1 MLTKIEV
8 GSPPICLAD
17 KDLFITES
25 YLTKGTS
32 RPLKTWIF
40 WKLALVET
48 LAFRWQ
54 QSPACS
60 PPRWWSCGCRTRC
73 TSPPGRWSSS
83 RRSWIRDSCHGW
95 PGCHD
100 AEMENLSSDRN
111 IFVLSSNIEIDN
123 ILEKWKQFSSQKKF
137 FWSWLT
143 SCRWLERIKP
153 PVSAPI
159 RESLQN
165 RKITLVTGHLHVF
178 TSSSYS
184 SHVVPV
190 WQFIIIIIIIITANS
205 ISQLPWSCCWR
216 EASGEDPSMI
226 LQINFGFRTFFVL
239 DPFLVLFCPFF
250 N

>member
-1 MLTKIEV
+1 MRLCHHFLIY
-8 GSPPICLAD
+8 PIYFSQVLSEYVD
-17 KDLFITES
+17 KDRGGQSTNMFGRKRFIHNES
-25 YLTKGTS
+25 YLTKGMS

-40 WKLALVET
+40 WKLVLVET

-60 PPRWWSCGCRTRC
+60 LPRWWSCGCRTRC
-73 TSPPGRWSSS
+73 TSLPPGRWSSF

-100 AEMENLSSDRN
+100 TKMENLSSDRN

-123 ILEKWKQFSSQKKF
+123 ILEKWKQFSSPKKF

-143 SCRWLERIKP
+143 SCRWLERIKL

-165 RKITLVTGHLHVF
+165 RKITLVTGHLHVLPHHHIHHMLYQYGK
-178 TSSSYS
+178 SSS
-184 SHVVPV
+184 
-190 WQFIIIIIIIITANS
+190 
-205 ISQLPWSCCWR
+205 
-216 EASGEDPSMI
+216 
-226 LQINFGFRTFFVL
+226 LQPI
-239 DPFLVLFCPFF
+239 
-250 N
+250 